1 VGDQCWH
8 VREGQPAAARSSATR
23 STSPA
28 KNTTSS
34 KPPLAS
40 QDCSVYP
47 VVVLATAGTGA
58 GEAPDSVRK
67 VGDRDALA
75 VPRLV
80 PLPNPGAVGATGG
93 ADG

>member
-1 VGDQCWH
+1 MMVGDQCWQ

-34 KPPLAS
+34 KPPLAR

-47 VVVLATAGTGA
+47 VVVLATAWTGA

-67 VGDRDALA
+67 VRSGR
-75 VPRLV
+75 
-80 PLPNPGAVGATGG
+80 PGRATTRTSTESGCG
-93 ADG
+93 RSDWWG